1 MLCRV
6 PSPSNI
12 QMIMTTDILTY
23 VRHVVF
29 LFPKVQIFVY
39 IFVFLFVY
47 SFRFFIHLFI
57 NIIYLFI
64 YLFVIIFSIS
74 FVPYHYTIFLVQNA
88 SLFSWHP
95 RSGCG
100 QRTDCTFRGWG
111 AQGNGGGHWWFR
123 WLWVSQDAIIRLL
136 AIIRDHFKNKLCY
149 IFRLTWLKVI
159 NIYIY
164 INTIYLYMQ

>member
-111 AQGNGGGHWWFR
+111 AQGNGGGHIDGFVDYGCLRTQLYGSWQLFEIILKINYVIYFVWF
-123 WLWVSQDAIIRLL
+123 D
-136 AIIRDHFKNKLCY
+136 
-149 IFRLTWLKVI
+149 
-159 NIYIY
+159 
-164 INTIYLYMQ
+164 